1 LDPFLGSGTTA
12 VAASELDRRFVG
24 IELNADYVAVAEKRM
39 AEETNQMRLFQ
50 KDRNEVLT

>member
-39 AEETNQMRLFQ
+39 SEETNQMRLFQ
-50 KDRNEVLT
+50 KDRKEVLT